1 MVKVVF
7 VSKDASLNE
16 KPVKNLDLKTL
27 HVKCNVK
34 EDSFGKR
41 HTWKVKGAYY
51 SVYAKDTGRHSSEN
65 KYDLPPPVDEELYF
79 NIMAILKH
87 SDEKITNDN
96 VVDLT
101 KEEWEKTYEQLFGGF
116 ENLDDTSGEMSV
128 DEEEENIEKIEY
140 GVFSVTAA
148 NEPDVYCLRC
158 LDDNDLVNI
167 GYAYI
172 GNIKTSILMNK
183 LFRRVRENDN
193 IDFIEESDDED
204 MFEDVSNYKF
214 LLNTTYT
221 IRCIFNKKYKKWEPL
236 NITNDPI
243 SKKQEL
249 LFLEK

>member
-16 KPVKNLDLKTL
+16 KSVKNLDLKTL

-101 KEEWEKTYEQLFGGF
+101 KEEWEKTYEHLFGGF

-128 DEEEENIEKIEY
+128 DEEEENLSESEKTKQGY
-140 GVFSVTAA
+140 KKDGFVV
-148 NEPDVYCLRC
+148 
-158 LDDNDLVNI
+158 DD
-167 GYAYI
+167 
-172 GNIKTSILMNK
+172 
-183 LFRRVRENDN
+183 
-193 IDFIEESDDED
+193 EEDEDYVPEEEDDED
-204 MFEDVSNYKF
+204 EDDEDLEETETSE
-214 LLNTTYT
+214 NTDDYEEGEESEDGEDGEEDDEESEETDDECY
-221 IRCIFNKKYKKWEPL
+221 
-236 NITNDPI
+236 
-243 SKKQEL
+243 SEL
-249 LFLEK
+249 SEDSYCSSDEDTAEV

>member
-16 KPVKNLDLKTL
+16 KSVKNLDLKTL

-34 EDSFGKR
+34 QDSFGKR

-79 NIMAILKH
+79 NTMAILKH

-101 KEEWEKTYEQLFGGF
+101 KEEWEKTYEHLFGGF

-128 DEEEENIEKIEY
+128 DEEEENLSESEKTKQGY
-140 GVFSVTAA
+140 KKDGFVV
-148 NEPDVYCLRC
+148 
-158 LDDNDLVNI
+158 DD
-167 GYAYI
+167 
-172 GNIKTSILMNK
+172 
-183 LFRRVRENDN
+183 
-193 IDFIEESDDED
+193 DDED
-204 MFEDVSNYKF
+204 DEDYVPEEDEEDEDDEDLEETETSEDTDEYEESEGEESEEESE
-214 LLNTTYT
+214 YESDEDSDEE
-221 IRCIFNKKYKKWEPL
+221 CY
-236 NITNDPI
+236 
-243 SKKQEL
+243 SEL
-249 LFLEK
+249 SEDSYCPTDEDTAEV

>member
-16 KPVKNLDLKTL
+16 KSVKNLDLKTL

-34 EDSFGKR
+34 QDSFAKR

-79 NIMAILKH
+79 NTMAILKH

-101 KEEWEKTYEQLFGGF
+101 KEEWEKTYEHLFGGF

-128 DEEEENIEKIEY
+128 DDEEENLSESEKTKQGY
-140 GVFSVTAA
+140 KKDGFVV
-148 NEPDVYCLRC
+148 
-158 LDDNDLVNI
+158 DD
-167 GYAYI
+167 
-172 GNIKTSILMNK
+172 
-183 LFRRVRENDN
+183 
-193 IDFIEESDDED
+193 DDED
-204 MFEDVSNYKF
+204 DEDYVPEEEDEDDEDLEETETSEDTDEYEESEGEESEEESE
-214 LLNTTYT
+214 YESEEDSDEE
-221 IRCIFNKKYKKWEPL
+221 CY
-236 NITNDPI
+236 
-243 SKKQEL
+243 SEL
-249 LFLEK
+249 SEDSYCPTDEDTAEV

>member
-128 DEEEENIEKIEY
+128 DEEEENLSESEKTKQGY
-140 GVFSVTAA
+140 KKDGFVV
-148 NEPDVYCLRC
+148 
-158 LDDNDLVNI
+158 DD
-167 GYAYI
+167 
-172 GNIKTSILMNK
+172 
-183 LFRRVRENDN
+183 
-193 IDFIEESDDED
+193 EEDEDYVPEEEDDED
-204 MFEDVSNYKF
+204 EDDEDLEETETSE
-214 LLNTTYT
+214 NTDDYEEGEESEESEDGEGEEEDDEESEETDDECY
-221 IRCIFNKKYKKWEPL
+221 
-236 NITNDPI
+236 
-243 SKKQEL
+243 SEL
-249 LFLEK
+249 SEDSYCSSDEDTAEV

>member
-16 KPVKNLDLKTL
+16 KSVKNLDLKTL

-34 EDSFGKR
+34 QDSFGKR

-79 NIMAILKH
+79 NTMAILKH

-101 KEEWEKTYEQLFGGF
+101 KEEWEKTYEHLFGGF

-128 DEEEENIEKIEY
+128 DDEEENLSESEKTKQGY
-140 GVFSVTAA
+140 KKDGFVV
-148 NEPDVYCLRC
+148 
-158 LDDNDLVNI
+158 DD
-167 GYAYI
+167 
-172 GNIKTSILMNK
+172 
-183 LFRRVRENDN
+183 
-193 IDFIEESDDED
+193 DDED
-204 MFEDVSNYKF
+204 DEDYVPEEEDEDDEDLEETETSEDTDEYEESEGEESEEESE
-214 LLNTTYT
+214 YESEEDSDEE
-221 IRCIFNKKYKKWEPL
+221 CY
-236 NITNDPI
+236 
-243 SKKQEL
+243 SEL
-249 LFLEK
+249 SEDSYCPTDEDTAEV

>member
-16 KPVKNLDLKTL
+16 KSVKNLDLKTL

-128 DEEEENIEKIEY
+128 DEEEENLSESEKTKQGY
-140 GVFSVTAA
+140 KKDGFVV
-148 NEPDVYCLRC
+148 
-158 LDDNDLVNI
+158 DD
-167 GYAYI
+167 
-172 GNIKTSILMNK
+172 
-183 LFRRVRENDN
+183 
-193 IDFIEESDDED
+193 EEDEDYVPEEEDDED
-204 MFEDVSNYKF
+204 EDDEDLEETETSE
-214 LLNTTYT
+214 NTDDYEEGEESEDGEGEEEDDEESEETDDECY
-221 IRCIFNKKYKKWEPL
+221 
-236 NITNDPI
+236 
-243 SKKQEL
+243 SEL
-249 LFLEK
+249 SEDSYCSSDEDTAEV

>member
-128 DEEEENIEKIEY
+128 DEEEENLSESEKTKQGY
-140 GVFSVTAA
+140 KKDGFVV
-148 NEPDVYCLRC
+148 
-158 LDDNDLVNI
+158 DD
-167 GYAYI
+167 
-172 GNIKTSILMNK
+172 
-183 LFRRVRENDN
+183 
-193 IDFIEESDDED
+193 EEDEDYVPEEEDEEDEDDED
-204 MFEDVSNYKF
+204 LEETETSENTDDYEEGEESEDGEDEEEDDEESEETDDECY
-214 LLNTTYT
+214 
-221 IRCIFNKKYKKWEPL
+221 
-236 NITNDPI
+236 
-243 SKKQEL
+243 SEL
-249 LFLEK
+249 SEDSYCSSDEDTAEV

>member
-16 KPVKNLDLKTL
+16 KSVKNLDLKTL

-101 KEEWEKTYEQLFGGF
+101 KEEWEKTYEHLFGGF

-128 DEEEENIEKIEY
+128 DEEEENLSESEKTKQGY
-140 GVFSVTAA
+140 KKDGFVV
-148 NEPDVYCLRC
+148 
-158 LDDNDLVNI
+158 DD
-167 GYAYI
+167 
-172 GNIKTSILMNK
+172 
-183 LFRRVRENDN
+183 
-193 IDFIEESDDED
+193 EEDEDYVPEEEDDED
-204 MFEDVSNYKF
+204 EDDEDLEETETSE
-214 LLNTTYT
+214 NTDDYEEGEESEDGEDEEEDDEESEETDDECY
-221 IRCIFNKKYKKWEPL
+221 
-236 NITNDPI
+236 
-243 SKKQEL
+243 SEL
-249 LFLEK
+249 SEDSYCSSDEDTAEV

>member
-34 EDSFGKR
+34 EDNFGKR

-101 KEEWEKTYEQLFGGF
+101 KEEWEKTYEHLFGGF

-128 DEEEENIEKIEY
+128 DEEEENLSESEKTKQGY
-140 GVFSVTAA
+140 KKDGFVV
-148 NEPDVYCLRC
+148 
-158 LDDNDLVNI
+158 DDDDEDDEDYVPEEDEDEEDDEDLEETE
-167 GYAYI
+167 
-172 GNIKTSILMNK
+172 TS
-183 LFRRVRENDN
+183 ENTD
-193 IDFIEESDDED
+193 DYEESEGEESDGESEGEESEDEETDDECYSELSEDSYCSSDED
-204 MFEDVSNYKF
+204 GAEV
-214 LLNTTYT
+214 
-221 IRCIFNKKYKKWEPL
+221 
-236 NITNDPI
+236 
-243 SKKQEL
+243 
-249 LFLEK
+249 

>member
-101 KEEWEKTYEQLFGGF
+101 KEEWEKTYEHLFGGF

-128 DEEEENIEKIEY
+128 DEEEENLSESEKTKQGY
-140 GVFSVTAA
+140 KKDGFVV
-148 NEPDVYCLRC
+148 
-158 LDDNDLVNI
+158 DD
-167 GYAYI
+167 
-172 GNIKTSILMNK
+172 
-183 LFRRVRENDN
+183 
-193 IDFIEESDDED
+193 EEDEDYVPEEEDDED
-204 MFEDVSNYKF
+204 EDDEDLEETETSE
-214 LLNTTYT
+214 NTDDYEEGEESEDGEGEEEDDEESEETDDECY
-221 IRCIFNKKYKKWEPL
+221 
-236 NITNDPI
+236 
-243 SKKQEL
+243 SEL
-249 LFLEK
+249 SEDSYCSSDEDTAEV

>member
-16 KPVKNLDLKTL
+16 KSVKNLDLKTL

-79 NIMAILKH
+79 NTMAILKH

-101 KEEWEKTYEQLFGGF
+101 KEEWEKTYEHLFGGF

-128 DEEEENIEKIEY
+128 DEEEENLSESEKTKQGY
-140 GVFSVTAA
+140 KKDGFVV
-148 NEPDVYCLRC
+148 
-158 LDDNDLVNI
+158 DDDDEDDEDYVPEEDEEDEDEDLEETE
-167 GYAYI
+167 
-172 GNIKTSILMNK
+172 TS
-183 LFRRVRENDN
+183 ENTD
-193 IDFIEESDDED
+193 DYEESEGEESEGEESDGESEESEDEETDDECYSELSEDSYCSSDED
-204 MFEDVSNYKF
+204 TAEV
-214 LLNTTYT
+214 
-221 IRCIFNKKYKKWEPL
+221 
-236 NITNDPI
+236 
-243 SKKQEL
+243 
-249 LFLEK
+249 

>member
-16 KPVKNLDLKTL
+16 KSVKNLDLKTL

-79 NIMAILKH
+79 NTMAILKH

-101 KEEWEKTYEQLFGGF
+101 KEEWEKTYEHLFGGF

-128 DEEEENIEKIEY
+128 DEEEENLSESEKTKEGY
-140 GVFSVTAA
+140 KKDGFVV
-148 NEPDVYCLRC
+148 
-158 LDDNDLVNI
+158 DDDDEDDEDYVPEEDEDEDEEEDEDLEETE
-167 GYAYI
+167 
-172 GNIKTSILMNK
+172 TS
-183 LFRRVRENDN
+183 ENTD
-193 IDFIEESDDED
+193 DYEESEGEGEESDGESEGEESEDEETDDECYSELSEDSYCSSDED
-204 MFEDVSNYKF
+204 GAEV
-214 LLNTTYT
+214 
-221 IRCIFNKKYKKWEPL
+221 
-236 NITNDPI
+236 
-243 SKKQEL
+243 
-249 LFLEK
+249 

>member
-128 DEEEENIEKIEY
+128 DEEEENLSESEKTKQGY
-140 GVFSVTAA
+140 KKDGFVV
-148 NEPDVYCLRC
+148 
-158 LDDNDLVNI
+158 DD
-167 GYAYI
+167 
-172 GNIKTSILMNK
+172 
-183 LFRRVRENDN
+183 
-193 IDFIEESDDED
+193 EEDEDYVPEEEDDED
-204 MFEDVSNYKF
+204 EDDEDLEETETSE
-214 LLNTTYT
+214 NTDDYEEGEESEDGEGEEEDDEESEETDDECY
-221 IRCIFNKKYKKWEPL
+221 
-236 NITNDPI
+236 
-243 SKKQEL
+243 SEL
-249 LFLEK
+249 SEDSYCSSDEDTAEV

>member
-16 KPVKNLDLKTL
+16 KSVKNLDLKTL

-34 EDSFGKR
+34 EDNFGKR

-101 KEEWEKTYEQLFGGF
+101 KEEWEKTYEHLFGGF

-128 DEEEENIEKIEY
+128 DEEEENLSESEKTKQGY
-140 GVFSVTAA
+140 KKDGFVV
-148 NEPDVYCLRC
+148 
-158 LDDNDLVNI
+158 DDDDEDDEDYVPEEDEEDDEDLEETE
-167 GYAYI
+167 
-172 GNIKTSILMNK
+172 TS
-183 LFRRVRENDN
+183 ENTD
-193 IDFIEESDDED
+193 DYEESEGEESDGESEGEESEDEETDDECYSELSEDSYCSSDED
-204 MFEDVSNYKF
+204 GAEV
-214 LLNTTYT
+214 
-221 IRCIFNKKYKKWEPL
+221 
-236 NITNDPI
+236 
-243 SKKQEL
+243 
-249 LFLEK
+249 

>member
-101 KEEWEKTYEQLFGGF
+101 KEEWEKTYEHLFGGF

-128 DEEEENIEKIEY
+128 DEEEENLSESEKTKQGY
-140 GVFSVTAA
+140 KKDGFVV
-148 NEPDVYCLRC
+148 
-158 LDDNDLVNI
+158 DD
-167 GYAYI
+167 
-172 GNIKTSILMNK
+172 
-183 LFRRVRENDN
+183 
-193 IDFIEESDDED
+193 EEDEDYVPEEEDDED
-204 MFEDVSNYKF
+204 EDDEDLEETETSE
-214 LLNTTYT
+214 NTDDYEEGEESEDGEGEEEDDEESEETDDECY
-221 IRCIFNKKYKKWEPL
+221 
-236 NITNDPI
+236 
-243 SKKQEL
+243 SEL
-249 LFLEK
+249 SEDFYCSSDEDTAEV

>member
-16 KPVKNLDLKTL
+16 KSVKNLDLKTL

-34 EDSFGKR
+34 EDNFGKR

-128 DEEEENIEKIEY
+128 DEEEENLSESEKTKQGYKKDGFVVDDDDEDDEDY
-140 GVFSVTAA
+140 V
-148 NEPDVYCLRC
+148 PDEDEDEE
-158 LDDNDLVNI
+158 DDEDLEETE
-167 GYAYI
+167 
-172 GNIKTSILMNK
+172 TS
-183 LFRRVRENDN
+183 ENTD
-193 IDFIEESDDED
+193 DYEESEGEESDGESEGEESEDEETDDECYSELSEDSYCSSDED
-204 MFEDVSNYKF
+204 GAEV
-214 LLNTTYT
+214 
-221 IRCIFNKKYKKWEPL
+221 
-236 NITNDPI
+236 
-243 SKKQEL
+243 
-249 LFLEK
+249 

>member
-16 KPVKNLDLKTL
+16 KSVKNLDLKTL

-79 NIMAILKH
+79 NTMAILKH

-101 KEEWEKTYEQLFGGF
+101 KEEWEKTYEHLFGGF

-128 DEEEENIEKIEY
+128 DEEEENLSESEKTKQGY
-140 GVFSVTAA
+140 KKDGFVV
-148 NEPDVYCLRC
+148 
-158 LDDNDLVNI
+158 DD
-167 GYAYI
+167 
-172 GNIKTSILMNK
+172 
-183 LFRRVRENDN
+183 
-193 IDFIEESDDED
+193 DDED
-204 MFEDVSNYKF
+204 DEDYVPEEDEEDEDDEDLEETETSEDTDEYEESEGEESEGEE
-214 LLNTTYT
+214 TDDECY
-221 IRCIFNKKYKKWEPL
+221 
-236 NITNDPI
+236 
-243 SKKQEL
+243 SEL
-249 LFLEK
+249 SEDSYCSSDEDTAEV

>member
-101 KEEWEKTYEQLFGGF
+101 KEEWEKTYEHLFGGF

-128 DEEEENIEKIEY
+128 DEEEENLSESEKTKQGY
-140 GVFSVTAA
+140 KKDGFVV
-148 NEPDVYCLRC
+148 
-158 LDDNDLVNI
+158 DD
-167 GYAYI
+167 
-172 GNIKTSILMNK
+172 
-183 LFRRVRENDN
+183 
-193 IDFIEESDDED
+193 EEDEDYVPEEEDDED
-204 MFEDVSNYKF
+204 EDDEDLEETETSE
-214 LLNTTYT
+214 NTDDYEEGEESEDGEDGEEDDEESEETDDECY
-221 IRCIFNKKYKKWEPL
+221 
-236 NITNDPI
+236 
-243 SKKQEL
+243 SEL
-249 LFLEK
+249 SEDSYCSSDEDTAEV

>member
-16 KPVKNLDLKTL
+16 KSVKNLDLKTL

-34 EDSFGKR
+34 QESFGKR

-79 NIMAILKH
+79 NTMAILKH

-101 KEEWEKTYEQLFGGF
+101 KEEWEKTYEHLFGGF

-128 DEEEENIEKIEY
+128 DDEEENLSESEKTKQGY
-140 GVFSVTAA
+140 KKDGFVV
-148 NEPDVYCLRC
+148 
-158 LDDNDLVNI
+158 DD
-167 GYAYI
+167 
-172 GNIKTSILMNK
+172 
-183 LFRRVRENDN
+183 
-193 IDFIEESDDED
+193 DDED
-204 MFEDVSNYKF
+204 DEDYVPEDEEDEDDEDLEETETSEDTDEYEESEGEESEEESE
-214 LLNTTYT
+214 YESEEDSDEE
-221 IRCIFNKKYKKWEPL
+221 CY
-236 NITNDPI
+236 
-243 SKKQEL
+243 SEL
-249 LFLEK
+249 SEDSYCPTDEDTAEV

>member
-16 KPVKNLDLKTL
+16 KSVKNLDLKTL

-128 DEEEENIEKIEY
+128 DEEEENLSESEKTKQGYKKDGFVVDDDDEDDEDY
-140 GVFSVTAA
+140 V
-148 NEPDVYCLRC
+148 PDEDEDEE
-158 LDDNDLVNI
+158 DDEDLEETE
-167 GYAYI
+167 
-172 GNIKTSILMNK
+172 TS
-183 LFRRVRENDN
+183 ENTD
-193 IDFIEESDDED
+193 DYEESEGEESDGESEGEESEDEETDDECYSELSEDSYCSSDED
-204 MFEDVSNYKF
+204 GAEV
-214 LLNTTYT
+214 
-221 IRCIFNKKYKKWEPL
+221 
-236 NITNDPI
+236 
-243 SKKQEL
+243 
-249 LFLEK
+249 

>member
-16 KPVKNLDLKTL
+16 KSVKNLDLKTL

-34 EDSFGKR
+34 QDSFGKR

-79 NIMAILKH
+79 NTMAILKH

-101 KEEWEKTYEQLFGGF
+101 KEEWEKTYEHLFGGF

-128 DEEEENIEKIEY
+128 DDEEENLSESEKTKQGYKKDGFVVDDDDEDDEDYIPEEEEDE
-140 GVFSVTAA
+140 
-148 NEPDVYCLRC
+148 
-158 LDDNDLVNI
+158 
-167 GYAYI
+167 
-172 GNIKTSILMNK
+172 
-183 LFRRVRENDN
+183 
-193 IDFIEESDDED
+193 DDED
-204 MFEDVSNYKF
+204 LEETETSEDTDEYEESEGEESEEESEYESEEDSDEEC
-214 LLNTTYT
+214 Y
-221 IRCIFNKKYKKWEPL
+221 
-236 NITNDPI
+236 
-243 SKKQEL
+243 SEL
-249 LFLEK
+249 SEDSYCPTDEDTAEV